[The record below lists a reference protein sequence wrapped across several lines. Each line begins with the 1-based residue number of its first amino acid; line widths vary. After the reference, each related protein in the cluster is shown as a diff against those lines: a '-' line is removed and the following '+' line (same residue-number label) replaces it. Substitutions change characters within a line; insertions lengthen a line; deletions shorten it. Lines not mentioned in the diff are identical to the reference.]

1 MDCLQDELAELTGK
15 SSAKELVDAVASLH
29 KIKYR
34 LIHA

>member
-1 MDCLQDELAELTGK
+1 LDCLQEELAELTSK
-15 SSAKELVDAVASLH
+15 SDAQALVDAVMELH